1 MLPVLGALL
10 LSGLALAGAPTA
22 GAAESAP
29 VAGRVVLVGASGL
42 RWSDVS
48 ADVTPVLWHLIG
60 SSSVGSTSVRSARP
74 VTCPADGWLTIS
86 AGVNATSSVSTGDR
100 DPLNPGQVQ
109 PEGVLRCD
117 PISVVG
123 NDRIAGWDDYLRVQR
138 EVDGAY
144 GTLGTLGDTLAG
156 ADVCATAVGPGAG
169 AALADLSGEVAR
181 YTATWTPEVLAECP
195 ITVVDAGA
203 ASPRELDDLVR
214 EVVEAAATGTAVIVT
229 GVADPAASPPPLQ
242 LALEHVV
249 GRSEPS
255 WLFSD
260 STRGQLDIV
269 AVSDLAVTLLTRTGI
284 ASDGLSGA
292 PWQDG
297 GARDLSIPETVGD
310 RRDVDQLS
318 EVIPTDGA
326 TFGAWL
332 AVVPTA
338 VLAGCLA
345 LALAGR
351 RTFPRVAVGAA
362 LFGAATLPASYLVS
376 TARWWAY
383 DRPTLVLVTVTIGT
397 ATAIAL
403 AGVANRSIRPWR
415 FVAVL
420 SGLTFVVLS
429 VDGLSGT
436 PLQAGSILGAGPVYG
451 GRFFGFG
458 NVTFT
463 IYAAAVL
470 LLAAVSAQA
479 LADRGHRTGA
489 LLSAAGIGA
498 LAVVVDGWP
507 SFGADFGGVLAL
519 VPGVVVLLLLLVDV
533 RLTYQRLGLIG
544 VAGVAAATI
553 IAVVDYLRPADQ
565 RTHMGDFVDRLLS
578 GEAGDVLSNKADAL
592 SSSLTS
598 PLGLLEVVV
607 FVGCVAIVLQPTRW
621 HLPSLQAVFDAW
633 PALRASLIALAVTC
647 TAGTLV
653 NDSGALIAGLGVV
666 ATAPL
671 LIATCVWWTTQP
683 APAPEVPSVSVAR
696 A

>member
-297 GARDLSIPETVGD
+297 GARDLSILETVGE
-310 RRDVDQLS
+310 RREVD
-318 EVIPTDGA
+318 
-326 TFGAWL
+326 
-332 AVVPTA
+332 
-338 VLAGCLA
+338 
-345 LALAGR
+345 
-351 RTFPRVAVGAA
+351 
-362 LFGAATLPASYLVS
+362 
-376 TARWWAY
+376 
-383 DRPTLVLVTVTIGT
+383 
-397 ATAIAL
+397 
-403 AGVANRSIRPWR
+403 
-415 FVAVL
+415 
-420 SGLTFVVLS
+420 
-429 VDGLSGT
+429 
-436 PLQAGSILGAGPVYG
+436 
-451 GRFFGFG
+451 
-458 NVTFT
+458 
-463 IYAAAVL
+463 
-470 LLAAVSAQA
+470 
-479 LADRGHRTGA
+479 
-489 LLSAAGIGA
+489 
-498 LAVVVDGWP
+498 
-507 SFGADFGGVLAL
+507 
-519 VPGVVVLLLLLVDV
+519 
-533 RLTYQRLGLIG
+533 
-544 VAGVAAATI
+544 
-553 IAVVDYLRPADQ
+553 
-565 RTHMGDFVDRLLS
+565 
-578 GEAGDVLSNKADAL
+578 
-592 SSSLTS
+592 
-598 PLGLLEVVV
+598 
-607 FVGCVAIVLQPTRW
+607 
-621 HLPSLQAVFDAW
+621 
-633 PALRASLIALAVTC
+633 
-647 TAGTLV
+647 
-653 NDSGALIAGLGVV
+653 
-666 ATAPL
+666 
-671 LIATCVWWTTQP
+671 
-683 APAPEVPSVSVAR
+683 
-696 A
+696 

>member
-1 MLPVLGALL
+1 MLGALL
-10 LSGLALAGAPTA
+10 LSGLAFGVAPVA

-29 VAGRVVLVGASGL
+29 EPTPVVLIGASGL

-48 ADVTPVLWHLIG
+48 ADVTPTLWELIG
-60 SSSVGSTSVRSARP
+60 RSAVGSTSVRSARS

-86 AGVNATSSVSTGDR
+86 AGVNATSSMRTGDR

-109 PEGVLRCD
+109 PDKAVQCD
-117 PISVVG
+117 PVSVVD
-123 NDRIAGWDDYLRVQR
+123 NNQVAGWDDYLQVQR

-144 GTLGTLGDTLAG
+144 GTLGTFGDTLAEAG
-156 ADVCATAVGPGAG
+156 VCATAVGAGAG
-169 AALADLSGEVAR
+169 AALADRNGEVAR
-181 YTATWTPEVLAECP
+181 YTATWTPEVLPDCP
-195 ITVVDAGA
+195 ITVVDAAGVTL
-203 ASPRELDDLVR
+203 REVDDLVR
-214 EVVEAAATGTAVIVT
+214 EVVETAATGTAVIVT

-249 GRSEPS
+249 GRSEPT
-255 WLFSD
+255 WLTSD

-269 AVSDLAVTLLTRTGI
+269 AVSDLAVTLLTRSGV
-284 ASDGLSGA
+284 ASVELSGA

-297 GARDLSIPETVGD
+297 GARDQSIPETVED

-318 EVIPTDGA
+318 EVIPTDGP

-345 LALAGR
+345 LGLTSR
-351 RTFPRVAVGAA
+351 RTLPRVAIGAA
-362 LFGAATLPASYLVS
+362 LFGAATWPALYLVS
-376 TARWWAY
+376 AARWWAY
-383 DRPTLVLVTVTIGT
+383 DRPTLALVTITVGT
-397 ATAIAL
+397 VVAIAL
-403 AGVANRSIRPWR
+403 AAVVNRSRRPWR

-420 SGLTFVVLS
+420 SGFTFALLS

-463 IYAAAVL
+463 IYAIAAL
-470 LLAAVSAQA
+470 LLAAVAAQA

-489 LLSAAGIGA
+489 LVSAAGIGA
-498 LAVVVDGWP
+498 VAVVVDGWP

-519 VPGVVVLLLLLVDV
+519 VPGVVVLLLLLADV
-533 RLTYQRLGLIG
+533 RLTYQRLGLIALTG
-544 VAGVAAATI
+544 VVAATI
-553 IAVVDYLRPADQ
+553 IAVVDYQRPTDQ
-565 RTHMGDFVDRLLS
+565 RSHMGDFVDRLLS

-592 SSSLTS
+592 GSSLTS

-607 FVGCVAIVLQPTRW
+607 FAGCVAIVLQPVRW
-621 HLPSLQAVFDAW
+621 HLRSLQAVFDAW
-633 PALRASLIALAVTC
+633 PALRSALIALAVTC
-647 TAGTLV
+647 IAGTLV
-653 NDSGALIAGLGVV
+653 NDSAALIAGLGVV

-671 LIATCVWWTTQP
+671 LIATCIWWTSQP
-683 APAPEVPSVSVAR
+683 ASAPEVPSVFVAR